1 MHKSVASITMSAIF
15 MEAFLMRTIAALF
28 LSFSLLGCS
37 ATPTQVSTF
46 YDYQLATPTGER
58 ISLQKLPAEI
68 ENADVI
74 LVGEWHTHA
83 GIHRFQTD
91 LLKQMTENGHPMA
104 LSMEQFTRDAQPLMD
119 DYLTGKIGEQYLIQ
133 KANAWPNYESDYRP
147 LVEFA
152 KSQQLP
158 VIAANAPKPI
168 VRCIGRV
175 GIDYLDR
182 LSPEQRQWVATEV
195 NIQDS
200 PYKSTFMASMHHGN
214 PAQNE
219 NQYAAQVTWDE
230 TMAESIL
237 RYLAANPERKVLHIA
252 GMFHT
257 QQGLGTAAS
266 ILRRNPNLKVVIIT
280 PVGELSPQSDDYQL
294 QVLTPPVRYVQ
305 KAHQAEAINALK
317 NRNTDLVCE

>member
-1 MHKSVASITMSAIF
+1 
-15 MEAFLMRTIAALF
+15 MRVIAALSLT
-28 LSFSLLGCS
+28 LSLIGCAS
-37 ATPTQVSTF
+37 TPSDISTF
-46 YDYQLATPTGER
+46 YDYQLATPKGER
-58 ISLQKLPAEI
+58 ISIQNLPADI

-74 LVGEWHTHA
+74 LIGEWHTHA

-91 LLKQMTENGHPMA
+91 LLKQMVENGHPMA
-104 LSMEQFTRDAQPLMD
+104 LSMEQFARDAQPVLD
-119 DYLTGKIGEQYLIQ
+119 EYLAGEIGEQYLIQ

-158 VIAANAPKPI
+158 IIAANAPKPI

-175 GIDYLDR
+175 GIEYIER
-182 LSPEQRQWVATEV
+182 LTPEQRQWIAAEINT
-195 NIQDS
+195 QDPS
-200 PYKSTFMASMHHGN
+200 YKSTFMASMHHGN

-219 NQYAAQVTWDE
+219 NQFAAQVTWDE
-230 TMAESIL
+230 TMAESIV
-237 RYLAANPERKVLHIA
+237 RYLRTNPERKVLHIA

-280 PVGELSPQSDDYQL
+280 PVGDITTQSDDYQL

-305 KAHQAEAINALK
+305 KAHQAEAIKALK

>member
-1 MHKSVASITMSAIF
+1 
-15 MEAFLMRTIAALF
+15 MRIIAALF
-28 LSFSLLGCS
+28 LFFSLIGCS
-37 ATPTQVSTF
+37 STPSKISTF
-46 YDYQLATPTGER
+46 YDYQLASPTGELLS
-58 ISLQKLPAEI
+58 IQNLPADL

-74 LVGEWHTHA
+74 LIGEWHTHA

-91 LLKQMTENGHPMA
+91 LLQQMTDNGHSMA
-104 LSMEQFTRDAQPLMD
+104 LSMEQFTRDVQPLLD
-119 DYLTGKIGEQYLIQ
+119 DYLAGKIGEQYLIQ
-133 KANAWPNYESDYRP
+133 KGNVWPNYESDYRP
-147 LVEFA
+147 LVELA

-158 VIAANAPKPI
+158 IIAANAPKPI

-175 GIDYLDR
+175 GMDYIDR
-182 LSPEQRQWVATEV
+182 LTPEQRQWIAAEINT
-195 NIQDS
+195 QDS
-200 PYKSTFMASMHHGN
+200 AYKNTFMASMHHGN

-219 NQYAAQVTWDE
+219 KQYAAQMTWDE
-230 TMAESIL
+230 TMAESIV

-266 ILRRNPNLKVVIIT
+266 ILRRNPSLKVVVIT
-280 PVGELSPQSDDYQL
+280 PVGDITNRSSDYQL

-305 KAHQAEAINALK
+305 KAHQAEAINSLK

>member
-1 MHKSVASITMSAIF
+1 
-15 MEAFLMRTIAALF
+15 MRTIAALF

-58 ISLQKLPAEI
+58 ISLQRLPAEI

-91 LLKQMTENGHPMA
+91 LLKQMTENGHPMV

-182 LSPEQRQWVATEV
+182 LSPEQRQWVATEL
-195 NIQDS
+195 
-200 PYKSTFMASMHHGN
+200 TFKIRHTRA
-214 PAQNE
+214 PLWLQC
-219 NQYAAQVTWDE
+219 
-230 TMAESIL
+230 TMAIQHKMRTNMRRKSLGMRPWRKALCAILRPILNAKFYTSPACSIL
-237 RYLAANPERKVLHIA
+237 SRV
-252 GMFHT
+252 
-257 QQGLGTAAS
+257 
-266 ILRRNPNLKVVIIT
+266 
-280 PVGELSPQSDDYQL
+280 
-294 QVLTPPVRYVQ
+294 
-305 KAHQAEAINALK
+305 
-317 NRNTDLVCE
+317 

>member
-37 ATPTQVSTF
+37 TTPTQVSTF

-58 ISLQKLPAEI
+58 ISLQRLPAEI

-214 PAQNE
+214 LAQNE

-230 TMAESIL
+230 TMAESIV

-280 PVGELSPQSDDYQL
+280 PVGEISPQSDDYQL

>member
-1 MHKSVASITMSAIF
+1 
-15 MEAFLMRTIAALF
+15 MRVIAALSLT
-28 LSFSLLGCS
+28 LSLIGCAS
-37 ATPTQVSTF
+37 TPSDISTF
-46 YDYQLATPTGER
+46 YDYQLATPKGER
-58 ISLQKLPAEI
+58 ISIQNLPADI

-74 LVGEWHTHA
+74 LIGEWHTHA

-91 LLKQMTENGHPMA
+91 LLKQMVENGHPMA
-104 LSMEQFTRDAQPLMD
+104 LSMEQFARDAQPVLD
-119 DYLTGKIGEQYLIQ
+119 EYLAGEIGEQYLIQ

-152 KSQQLP
+152 KGQQLP
-158 VIAANAPKPI
+158 IIAANAPKPI

-175 GIDYLDR
+175 GIDYIER
-182 LSPEQRQWVATEV
+182 LTPDQRQWIAAEINT
-195 NIQDS
+195 QDS
-200 PYKSTFMASMHHGN
+200 PYKSNFMASMHHGN
-214 PAQNE
+214 SAQNE
-219 NQYAAQVTWDE
+219 NQFAAQVTWDE
-230 TMAESIL
+230 TMAESIV
-237 RYLAANPERKVLHIA
+237 RYLTTNPERKVLHIA

-280 PVGELSPQSDDYQL
+280 PVGDITTQSDDYQL

-305 KAHQAEAINALK
+305 KAHQAEAIKALK

>member
-1 MHKSVASITMSAIF
+1 
-15 MEAFLMRTIAALF
+15 MRVIAALSLT
-28 LSFSLLGCS
+28 LSLIGCAS
-37 ATPTQVSTF
+37 TPSDISKF
-46 YDYQLATPTGER
+46 YDYQLATPKGER
-58 ISLQKLPAEI
+58 ISIQNLPADI

-74 LVGEWHTHA
+74 LIGEWHTHA

-91 LLKQMTENGHPMA
+91 LLKQMVENGHPMT
-104 LSMEQFTRDAQPLMD
+104 LSMEQFARDAQPVLD
-119 DYLTGKIGEQYLIQ
+119 EYLAGEIGEQYLIQ

-158 VIAANAPKPI
+158 IIAANAPKPI

-175 GIDYLDR
+175 GIDYIER
-182 LSPEQRQWVATEV
+182 LTPDQRQWIAAEINT
-195 NIQDS
+195 QDS

-219 NQYAAQVTWDE
+219 NQFAAQVTWDE
-230 TMAESIL
+230 TMAESIV
-237 RYLAANPERKVLHIA
+237 RYLKTNPERKVLHIA

-280 PVGELSPQSDDYQL
+280 PVGDITTQSDDYQL

-305 KAHQAEAINALK
+305 KAHQAEAIKALK

>member
-1 MHKSVASITMSAIF
+1 
-15 MEAFLMRTIAALF
+15 MRVIAALSLT
-28 LSFSLLGCS
+28 LSLIGCAS
-37 ATPTQVSTF
+37 TPSDISTF
-46 YDYQLATPTGER
+46 YDYQLANPKGER
-58 ISLQKLPAEI
+58 ISIQNLPADI
-68 ENADVI
+68 ENTDVI
-74 LVGEWHTHA
+74 LIGEWHTHA

-91 LLKQMTENGHPMA
+91 LLKQMVENGHPMT
-104 LSMEQFTRDAQPLMD
+104 LSMEQFTRDAQPVLD
-119 DYLTGKIGEQYLIQ
+119 EYLAGEIGEQYLIQ

-158 VIAANAPKPI
+158 IIAANAPKPI

-175 GIDYLDR
+175 GIDYIER
-182 LSPEQRQWVATEV
+182 LTPDQRQWIAAEINT
-195 NIQDS
+195 QDS

-219 NQYAAQVTWDE
+219 NQFAAQVTWDE
-230 TMAESIL
+230 TMAESIV
-237 RYLAANPERKVLHIA
+237 RYLKTNPERKVLHIA

-280 PVGELSPQSDDYQL
+280 PVGDITTQSDDYQL

-305 KAHQAEAINALK
+305 KTHQAEAIKALK

>member
-1 MHKSVASITMSAIF
+1 
-15 MEAFLMRTIAALF
+15 MRVIAALSLT
-28 LSFSLLGCS
+28 LSLIGCAS
-37 ATPTQVSTF
+37 TPSDISTF
-46 YDYQLATPTGER
+46 YDYQLATPKGER
-58 ISLQKLPAEI
+58 ISIQNLPADI

-74 LVGEWHTHA
+74 LIGEWHTHA

-91 LLKQMTENGHPMA
+91 LLKQMLENGHPMT
-104 LSMEQFTRDAQPLMD
+104 LSMEQFARDAQPVLD
-119 DYLTGKIGEQYLIQ
+119 EYLAGEIGEQYLIQ

-158 VIAANAPKPI
+158 IIAANAPKPI

-175 GIDYLDR
+175 GIDYIER
-182 LSPEQRQWVATEV
+182 LTPDQRQWIAAEINT
-195 NIQDS
+195 QDS

-219 NQYAAQVTWDE
+219 NQFAAQVTWDE
-230 TMAESIL
+230 TMAESIV
-237 RYLAANPERKVLHIA
+237 RYLKTNPERKVLHIA

-280 PVGELSPQSDDYQL
+280 PVGDITTQSDDYQL

-305 KAHQAEAINALK
+305 KAHQAEAIKALK

>member
-1 MHKSVASITMSAIF
+1 
-15 MEAFLMRTIAALF
+15 MRVIAALSLT
-28 LSFSLLGCS
+28 LSLIGCAS
-37 ATPTQVSTF
+37 TPSDTSTF
-46 YDYQLATPTGER
+46 YDYQLATPKGER
-58 ISLQKLPAEI
+58 ISIQNLPADI

-74 LVGEWHTHA
+74 LIGEWHTHA

-91 LLKQMTENGHPMA
+91 LLKQMVENGHPMA
-104 LSMEQFTRDAQPLMD
+104 LSMEQFARDAQPVLD
-119 DYLTGKIGEQYLIQ
+119 EYLAGEIGEQYLIQ

-158 VIAANAPKPI
+158 IIAANAPKPI

-175 GIDYLDR
+175 GIDYIKR
-182 LSPEQRQWVATEV
+182 LTPEQRQWIAAKINT
-195 NIQDS
+195 QDS

-219 NQYAAQVTWDE
+219 NQFAAQVTWDE
-230 TMAESIL
+230 TMAESIV
-237 RYLAANPERKVLHIA
+237 RYLTTNPERKVLHIA

-280 PVGELSPQSDDYQL
+280 PVGNITTQSDDYQL

-305 KAHQAEAINALK
+305 KAHQAEAIKALK